1 MGKETPDEAAASWT
15 GPTADKFEKCAVP
28 PHLLRDHGTD
38 STLDSK
44 QYSQYFDPC
53 QEAAQKS
60 IRCLHRNGGDREMCS
75 DFFQYEALATTH
87 HTPRLLFGLAKCL
100 DIPKTYC
107 APSVSHTDTCVGPI
121 ETAKNNGYVLLSS
134 RAPHLTPRPALPL
147 SRPKLRLALAGC
159 PFTLALYL

>member
-75 DFFQYEALATTH
+75 DFFQYEALCDNTSYSQTSLRACKMLGYSRNVFRSLH
-87 HTPRLLFGLAKCL
+87 F
-100 DIPKTYC
+100 
-107 APSVSHTDTCVGPI
+107 SH
-121 ETAKNNGYVLLSS
+121 
-134 RAPHLTPRPALPL
+134 
-147 SRPKLRLALAGC
+147 
-159 PFTLALYL
+159 